1 MKESN
6 FVSAV
11 IYVHQCGGRIGEFLT
26 RLHSLLQANF
36 QKFELICVND
46 ASTDNSVDAIRAFA
60 AGVEVPMVS
69 ILNMSY
75 YQGLEA
81 AMNAGVDLSI
91 GDFVFEFD
99 STAMDYE
106 PELILE
112 VYRTALTGF
121 DIVSAS
127 AQGGGRLSSRL
138 FYRVFNRFA
147 HTQYDLDTERFRV
160 LSRRAIN
167 RVHAMSRTIPYR
179 KALYANCGLKL
190 ERLRYRPVPGA
201 DRVPAAR
208 ERSRLATDA
217 LILFTGVAYRLALCL
232 ALVMMAVTLIATGY
246 TVAVYLSGSPVE
258 GWTTTMLFLGFG
270 FFGLFA
276 ILTLVLKYL
285 SLLVDLTFKRQ
296 NYVFESIEK
305 ISK

>member
-6 FVSAV
+6 FISAV
-11 IYVHQCGGRIGEFLT
+11 VYVHNNQDTVGAFLAC
-26 RLHSLLQANF
+26 LHDLLQEHF

-46 ASTDNSVDAIRAFA
+46 ASTDGSVEAIRTFA
-60 AGVEVPMVS
+60 ARAEGAMVS

-81 AMNAGVDLSI
+81 SMNAGVDLSI

-99 STAMDYE
+99 SAAMDYP
-106 PELILE
+106 PELIWE

-127 AQGGGRLSSRL
+127 AAGGSRLTSRL
-138 FYRVFNRFA
+138 FYWVFNRFA
-147 HTQYDLDTERFRV
+147 HTQYQLETESFRL

-179 KALYANCGLKL
+179 KALYANCGLKM
-190 ERLRYRPVPGA
+190 ERLRYDPVGGGGRPRAEGG
-201 DRVPAAR
+201 
-208 ERSRLATDA
+208 RSRLATDA
-217 LILFTGVAYRLALCL
+217 LVLFTNVAYRLALWL
-232 ALVMMAVTLIATGY
+232 AVVMMALTLIVTGY
-246 TVAVYLSGSPVE
+246 TVVIYLSGSPVE

-270 FFGLFA
+270 FFGMFA

-285 SLLVDLTFKRQ
+285 SLLVELTFRRQ
-296 NYVFESIEK
+296 RYVFESIEK

>member
-11 IYVHQCGGRIGEFLT
+11 VYVHQCGGHIGDFLA
-26 RLHSLLQANF
+26 RLHGLLADNF
-36 QKFELICVND
+36 KQFELICVND
-46 ASTDNSVDAIRAFA
+46 ASTDGSVEAIRAFA
-60 AGVEVPMVS
+60 AGAEGPMVS

-81 AMNAGVDLSI
+81 SMNAGVDLAI

-99 STAMDYE
+99 STVMDYD
-106 PELILE
+106 PALILE

-127 AQGGGRLSSRL
+127 AQERTPLSSRL

-167 RVHAMSRTIPYR
+167 RVHAMSRAIPYR

-190 ERLRYRPVPGA
+190 ERLRYRPLPGSGRA
-201 DRVPAAR
+201 PMAR

-217 LILFTGVAYRLALCL
+217 LILFTGVAYRLALWL
-232 ALVMMAVTLIATGY
+232 ALVMMAVTLIVTGY

-305 ISK
+305 ISR